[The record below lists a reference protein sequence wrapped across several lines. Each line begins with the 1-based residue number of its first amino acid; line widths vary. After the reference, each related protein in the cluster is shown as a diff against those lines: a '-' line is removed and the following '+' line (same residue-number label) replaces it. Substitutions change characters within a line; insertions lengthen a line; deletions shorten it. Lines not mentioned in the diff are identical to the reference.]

1 MAKRDIE
8 PKPVAV
14 GDAVY
19 LRSGSQKMTVVA
31 VMQDFK
37 GVEVANVVWMGYG
50 TADLRE
56 AQIPVA
62 ALRVTAAWGD

>member
-1 MAKRDIE
+1 MARRDIE
-8 PKPVAV
+8 PKPIVV

-31 VMQDFK
+31 LMQDFR
-37 GVEVANVVWMGYG
+37 GVEMANVVWMGYG
-50 TADLRE
+50 TAELRE

>member
-1 MAKRDIE
+1 MARRDIE
-8 PKPVAV
+8 PKPVVV

-31 VMQDFK
+31 LMRDFR

-50 TADLRE
+50 TAELRE